1 MSERRF
7 DDSPAP
13 DDERALRAAWQADTP
28 PQPDARLD
36 ARIRAAVEAQ
46 MAADQPARSAT
57 VVRPARWQ
65 RLRIPLALA
74 ATVLLSFGAI
84 RIMFPTVMTPPTPV
98 EHERAAPAPAAQIE
112 SDAAPPEATAPATA
126 GIAAHAPVPAP
137 AKPSSEATSA
147 RVVPRAEAVQ
157 RREVPAT
164 EAPRAVAPAMSK
176 TMPATTPA
184 LADSASEA
192 AIPAAPPAPAPDSA
206 VAEPRRAAPTAV
218 MKQRAFSTLSSPRV
232 VPTPGAADPTEAGR
246 ADSKVALARIQAMAE
261 RGEREAATR
270 ALKEWVAA
278 HPQERLPDWART
290 LLQEAAPLLP

>member
-57 VVRPARWQ
+57 VIRPARW
-65 RLRIPLALA
+65 RHLRIPLALA

-84 RIMFPTVMTPPTPV
+84 RIIFPTVMAPPMPV

-112 SDAAPPEATAPATA
+112 SDAAPPEATAPATV

-137 AKPSSEATSA
+137 AKPSSEAASA

-164 EAPRAVAPAMSK
+164 KAPRAVAPAMSK

-192 AIPAAPPAPAPDSA
+192 AIPAAPPAPASDSA
-206 VAEPRRAAPTAV
+206 VAEPRRAAPAAV
-218 MKQRAFSTLSSPRV
+218 MKQHAFSTLSSPRV

-246 ADSKVALARIQAMAE
+246 ADSTAALARIQAMAE

-278 HPQERLPDWART
+278 HPQEKLPDWARA

>member
-13 DDERALRAAWQADTP
+13 DDERALRALWQADTP

-57 VVRPARWQ
+57 VIRPARW
-65 RLRIPLALA
+65 RHLRIPLALA

-84 RIMFPTVMTPPTPV
+84 RIMFPTVMAPPMPV
-98 EHERAAPAPAAQIE
+98 EHERAAPALAAQIE
-112 SDAAPPEATAPATA
+112 SDAAPPEATAPATV

-137 AKPSSEATSA
+137 AKPSSEAASA

-206 VAEPRRAAPTAV
+206 VAEPLRTAPAAV
-218 MKQRAFSTLSSPRV
+218 MKQRAFSTLSSPRMA
-232 VPTPGAADPTEAGR
+232 PTPGAADPTEVER
-246 ADSKVALARIQAMAE
+246 ADSKAALARIQAMAE

>member
-1 MSERRF
+1 
-7 DDSPAP
+7 
-13 DDERALRAAWQADTP
+13 
-28 PQPDARLD
+28 
-36 ARIRAAVEAQ
+36 
-46 MAADQPARSAT
+46 
-57 VVRPARWQ
+57 
-65 RLRIPLALA
+65 

-84 RIMFPTVMTPPTPV
+84 RIMFPTVMAPPMPV
-98 EHERAAPAPAAQIE
+98 EHERAAPA
-112 SDAAPPEATAPATA
+112 
-126 GIAAHAPVPAP
+126 PAP

-157 RREVPAT
+157 RREAAT
-164 EAPRAVAPAMSK
+164 VGAAQAVTPAMSK
-176 TMPATTPA
+176 AMPAPAPA
-184 LADSASEA
+184 LADSAPEA
-192 AIPAAPPAPAPDSA
+192 AIPAIPAAPAADSA
-206 VAEPRRAAPTAV
+206 VAEPRRAAPAAV

-278 HPQERLPDWART
+278 HPQEKLPDWARA

>member
-7 DDSPAP
+7 DDSPAS

-36 ARIRAAVEAQ
+36 ARVRAAVEAQ
-46 MAADQPARSAT
+46 MAAEQPTRSAT
-57 VVRPARWQ
+57 VIRPARW
-65 RLRIPLALA
+65 RHLRIPLALA

-84 RIMFPTVMTPPTPV
+84 RIMFPTVMAPPMPV

-112 SDAAPPEATAPATA
+112 SDTPPPEATTPATV

-137 AKPSSEATSA
+137 AKPSSEAASA

-206 VAEPRRAAPTAV
+206 VAEPRRAAPAAV
-218 MKQRAFSTLSSPRV
+218 MKQRAFSTLSSPRMA
-232 VPTPGAADPTEAGR
+232 PTSGAADPTEAGR
-246 ADSKVALARIQAMAE
+246 ADSKAALARIQAMVE

-278 HPQERLPDWART
+278 HPQEKLPDWARA

>member
-57 VVRPARWQ
+57 VIRPARW
-65 RLRIPLALA
+65 RHLRIPLALA

-84 RIMFPTVMTPPTPV
+84 RIIFPTVMAPPMPV

-112 SDAAPPEATAPATA
+112 SDAAPPEATAPATV

-137 AKPSSEATSA
+137 AKPSSEAASA

-164 EAPRAVAPAMSK
+164 KAPRAVAPAMSK

-192 AIPAAPPAPAPDSA
+192 AIPAAPPAPASDSA
-206 VAEPRRAAPTAV
+206 VAEPRRAAPAAV
-218 MKQRAFSTLSSPRV
+218 MKQHAFSTLSSPRV

-246 ADSKVALARIQAMAE
+246 ADSKAALARIQAMAE

-278 HPQERLPDWART
+278 HPQEKLPDWARA

>member
-84 RIMFPTVMTPPTPV
+84 RIIFPTVMAPPMPV

-176 TMPATTPA
+176 TMPA
-184 LADSASEA
+184 LADSASKA